1 MGSLAARIVLARC
14 GSFTRRS
21 RPHWPKPGP
30 NEIAVFCLRKTR
42 ADGIPLPTTGGLL
55 IHGDQLVVLLANA
68 WRPTTTRRKLET
80 ASDTPL
86 NPLGEVDFHFVSG
99 LYQTTLAK
107 HYLQKRIVMTSV
119 PALSVDYRS
128 WLAATLQSDRTSSPT
143 QTESQIQSLRAMRE
157 RSW

>member
-1 MGSLAARIVLARC
+1 
-14 GSFTRRS
+14 
-21 RPHWPKPGP
+21 
-30 NEIAVFCLRKTR
+30 
-42 ADGIPLPTTGGLL
+42 
-55 IHGDQLVVLLANA
+55 
-68 WRPTTTRRKLET
+68 
-80 ASDTPL
+80 
-86 NPLGEVDFHFVSG
+86 VSG